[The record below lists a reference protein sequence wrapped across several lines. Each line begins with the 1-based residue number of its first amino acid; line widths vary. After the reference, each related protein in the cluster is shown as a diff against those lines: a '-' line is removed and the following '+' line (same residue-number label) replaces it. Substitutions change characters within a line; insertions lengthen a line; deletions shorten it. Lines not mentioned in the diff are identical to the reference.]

1 MEEQRVGLLDLER
14 RISVVEQETH
24 DIKEVLV
31 GTRDP
36 LTGQFTGGMRSEL
49 GRILLAQERFD
60 YRASNGGINIHWS
73 YWQRLVL
80 VVSPVLV
87 GGGFAFVQSLLD
99 G

>member
-31 GTRDP
+31 GTRDK
-36 LTGQFTGGMRSEL
+36 LTGEYLGGMRAEQ
-49 GRILLAQERFD
+49 GRILLAQERFE
-60 YRASNGGINIHWS
+60 YRAANGGINTRWS
-73 YWQRLVL
+73 YWQRIFL